1 MVSDPVEPFVETKW
15 VGKKVSHGN
24 TFDYLVI
31 GGGSTGAIVAAR
43 LAEDPA
49 VTVCLIEAGPSDEG
63 KPEILEL
70 QRWPGLLHT
79 EYDYGY
85 RIEPQERGNSDIV
98 QSRGRMLGGS
108 GSHNICQSWRAPD
121 HDMRDW
127 EAMGATGWG
136 PEDTRKYFDR
146 VLQTTG
152 LEYTPPDN
160 DAASSYIEAGKQLGY
175 TERKMAANAEEEGVG
190 WVALNSKDGMRQS
203 SSVAYLHPL
212 GERHPNLT
220 VLTDSPAYR
229 LTFDDQGNASGVETA
244 TGTFSARREVIVS
257 AGAFDTPKLLMLSG
271 IGPTDH
277 LRELGIEVRADLPV
291 GKHLLDHPE
300 AGVVYETV
308 KPIHQPNTVFC
319 DAVLLSKVEGS
330 GTDWPEL
337 MMWFFSG
344 DFESFTVG
352 SDSGEKIT
360 PEGITAFTIAADILH
375 SKAEGTVTLRSTDP
389 TDPPV
394 IDPKYFSD
402 PEGWDE
408 WILLQGIKLA
418 RRIAE
423 QPALAEWISREVQP
437 GPEVQSDEDLL
448 EYARS
453 TAYTA
458 YHPSGTCRM
467 GAADDP
473 DVVLDPELRVRGVGK
488 LRVAD
493 GSVFPTLPGCNPN
506 ITCMMVGEKA
516 ADLIR
521 GIR

>member
-1 MVSDPVEPFVETKW
+1 MNEQHSY
-15 VGKKVSHGN
+15 
-24 TFDYLVI
+24 DYLII
-31 GGGSTGAIVAAR
+31 GGGSAGAIVAAR
-43 LAEDPA
+43 LAEDSS
-49 VTVCLIEAGPSDEG
+49 VNVCLVEAGPSDED
-63 KPEILEL
+63 KTEIIQL
-70 QRWPGLLHT
+70 QNWPGLLHT

-108 GSHNICQSWRAPD
+108 GSHNICQAWRAPD

-127 EAMGATGWG
+127 EDAGATGWG

-146 VLQTTG
+146 VLETTG

-160 DAASSYIEAGKQLGY
+160 DAAAAYIEAGKQAGF
-175 TERKMAANAEEEGVG
+175 TERHMAANAEEEGVG
-190 WVALNSKDGMRQS
+190 WVALNSKNGIRQS

-212 GERHPNLT
+212 NQLPSNLT
-220 VLTDSPAYR
+220 VLTDTQALR
-229 LTFDDQGNASGVETA
+229 LIFDDQGNAIGAETSQ
-244 TGTFSARREVIVS
+244 GTLHADREVILS
-257 AGAFDTPKLLMLSG
+257 CGAFDTPKLLMLSG
-271 IGPTDH
+271 IGPADH

-291 GKHLLDHPE
+291 GEHLLDHPE
-300 AGVVYETV
+300 SGVVYETTR
-308 KPIHQPNTVFC
+308 PIHQPNTVFC
-319 DAVLLSKVEGS
+319 DAVLLSSVAEA

-352 SDSGEKIT
+352 SDPANKIT

-375 SKAEGTVTLRSTDP
+375 SKAEGRVSLRSTDP
-389 TDPPV
+389 AAPPV

-408 WILLQGIKLA
+408 MILLQGIKLA
-418 RRIAE
+418 RRIAQ
-423 QPALAEWISREVQP
+423 QPALAEWIAREVSP
-437 GPEVQSDEDLL
+437 GPDVQSDEELA
-448 EYARS
+448 EYARN

-473 DVVLDPELRVRGVGK
+473 GVVLDPELRVRGVGR

-493 GSVFPTLPGCNPN
+493 ASVFPTLPGCNPN

-516 ADLIR
+516 ADLVR
-521 GIR
+521 GVKT

>member
-1 MVSDPVEPFVETKW
+1 M
-15 VGKKVSHGN
+15 SHGN
-24 TFDYLVI
+24 TFDYIVI
-31 GGGSTGAIVAAR
+31 GGGSSGAIVAAR
-43 LAEDPA
+43 LAEDPD
-49 VTVCLIEAGPSDEG
+49 VTVCLVEAGPSDEG
-63 KPEILEL
+63 VPEILEL

-108 GSHNICQSWRAPD
+108 GSHNICQAWRAPD

-136 PEDTRKYFDR
+136 PDGTRKFFDR
-146 VLQTTG
+146 VLETTG

-190 WVALNSKDGMRQS
+190 WVALNVKDGIRQS

-220 VLTDSPAYR
+220 VMTDTQAYR
-229 LTFDDQGNASGVETA
+229 LIFDDQGDVSGVETSN
-244 TGTFSARREVIVS
+244 GTLSVNREVIVS
-257 AGAFDTPKLLMLSG
+257 AGAFDTPKLLLLSG
-271 IGPTDH
+271 IGPAEH
-277 LRELGIEVRADLPV
+277 LREVGIEVRADLPV

-300 AGVVYETV
+300 AGVVCETV
-308 KPIHQPNTVFC
+308 RDIHQPNTVFC
-319 DAVLLSKVEGS
+319 DAVLLSKVEGA

-337 MMWFFSG
+337 MLWFFSG

-352 SDSGEKIT
+352 SDTGSKIT
-360 PEGITAFTIAADILH
+360 PEGISAFTIAADILH
-375 SKAEGTVTLRSTDP
+375 SKAEGTVTLRSSDP
-389 TDPPV
+389 ADPPV
-394 IDPKYFSD
+394 IDPRYYTD
-402 PEGWDE
+402 PDGWDE
-408 WILLQGIKLA
+408 RIMLEGIKLA
-418 RRIAE
+418 RKIIA
-423 QPALAEWISREVQP
+423 QPALAEWVAREVEP

-448 EYARS
+448 DYIRQTS
-453 TAYTA
+453 YTA
-458 YHPSGTCRM
+458 YHPSGSCRM

-473 DVVLDPELRVRGVGK
+473 DVVVDPDLKVRGIRN

-493 GSVFPTLPGCNPN
+493 ASIMPTLPGCNPN
-506 ITCMMVGEKA
+506 ITCMMIGEKA
-516 ADLIR
+516 ADLIQHNQ
-521 GIR
+521 